1 MFNKLKKLCTPA
13 MLYFVLSIISF
24 IVMLI
29 VNGNNV
35 TTLCIGEFECP
46 TDNVYVLYFFNL
58 IYILFFTIVLDSL
71 CKNGFT
77 PLSWL
82 LVLFPIVMF
91 FVLLGL
97 FMVYQNKTISMEN
110 FAMVPYSSKKKKT
123 RESLGCVGC
132 G

>member
-1 MFNKLKKLCTPA
+1 MIDKLKKLCTPA
-13 MLYFVLSIISF
+13 MLYFALSIVSF
-24 IVMLI
+24 VVMI
-29 VNGNNV
+29 IANGNNEK
-35 TTLCIGEFECP
+35 TLCIGDFECP
-46 TDNVYVLYFFNL
+46 TDNVYMLYFFNL

-97 FMVYQNKTISMEN
+97 FMVYQNKTISN
-110 FAMVPYSSKKKKT
+110 YTSQNKF
-123 RESLGCVGC
+123 
-132 G
+132 

>member
-1 MFNKLKKLCTPA
+1 MIDKLKKLCTPA
-13 MLYFVLSIISF
+13 MLYFALSIVSF
-24 IVMLI
+24 VVMI
-29 VNGNNV
+29 IANGNNEK
-35 TTLCIGEFECP
+35 TLCIGDFECP
-46 TDNVYVLYFFNL
+46 TDNVYMLYFFNL

-110 FAMVPYSSKKKKT
+110 FTGIMSSKKKKT
-123 RESLGCVGC
+123 LEPLGCVGC